1 MGPARAGPLACPGVR
16 LLLAIPY
23 FAPAYGFGGSVT
35 VAETVVADALAAGH
49 EVTVAT
55 TDVLDE
61 HERLPADAPATPAG
75 AEVVRFRNV
84 SHRLAASVNGYLPRG
99 YRSWVRRN
107 AGRFDVVLLQDVY
120 SAVSVGAA
128 RAAVAAGVPYAL
140 QPLGTLSPAA
150 ERGRPLAKRA
160 FLALFGRRT
169 LAQATALIHS
179 TDAERRDFLD
189 AGADP
194 AKLVRLPLPLELP
207 ELAGE
212 PLQPHPTVAYVGR
225 LHEIKGIDRLIRA
238 VALVR
243 EHEPDVRLVIV
254 GPGER
259 YQRGLEALAAEL
271 GVTEA
276 VTFRGFVDAGEKFRV
291 LESAHVSALLSRS
304 EGLPMAALEA
314 MATGTPVVLSEGC
327 HLPEIDG
334 IAGVVVRGEPGDTAA
349 ALLGLLADDAR
360 RRALGDGARA
370 FANEFRREVVM
381 PQMLARLEAMGAPR
395 RGAPAQA

>member
-1 MGPARAGPLACPGVR
+1 MR

-23 FAPAYGFGGSVT
+23 FSPAYAFGGSVT
-35 VAETVVADALAAGH
+35 VAETVVTDALAAGH

-61 HERLPADAPATPAG
+61 HNRIAPDAPALPEG
-75 AEVVRFRNV
+75 ADVVRFRNV
-84 SHRLAASVNGYLPRG
+84 SHRAAAGVNAYLPRG
-99 YRSWVRRN
+99 YRRWAHAN
-107 AGRFDVVLLQDVY
+107 AARFDVVLLHDVY

-160 FLALFGRRT
+160 FLALFARRT
-169 LAQATALIHS
+169 LADATALIHS
-179 TDAERRDFLD
+179 TDAERQDFLD
-189 AGADP
+189 VGADD
-194 AKLVRLPLPLELP
+194 ARLVRLPLPLELP
-207 ELAGE
+207 ELAGVPVE
-212 PLQPHPTVAYVGR
+212 PDPTVAYVGR

-238 VALVR
+238 VAIVR
-243 EHEPDVRLVIV
+243 ERIPRVRLVIV

-259 YQRGLEALAAEL
+259 YQRRLEALATEL
-271 GVTEA
+271 GVADA
-276 VTFRGFVDAGEKFRV
+276 VQFRGFVTAEEKFRV
-291 LESAHVSALLSRS
+291 LEGAHVSALLSRS

-334 IAGVVVRGEPGDTAA
+334 VAGVVVPGEPEDTAA
-349 ALLGLLADDAR
+349 ALAALLEDADRRRRLGEGAQAFADD
-360 RRALGDGARA
+360 
-370 FANEFRREVVM
+370 FRREVVM
-381 PQMLARLEAMGAPR
+381 PRMLELLERVAGARLS
-395 RGAPAQA
+395 APA

>member
-1 MGPARAGPLACPGVR
+1 MR

-23 FAPAYGFGGSVT
+23 FAPAYAFGGSVT

-49 EVTVAT
+49 EVTVVT

-61 HERLPADAPATPAG
+61 HHRLAPGTPATPAG
-75 AEVVRFRNV
+75 AVVERFPNV
-84 SHRLAASVNGYLPRG
+84 SHRLAAGVNGYLPRG

-107 AGRFDVVLLQDVY
+107 ARRFDVVLLHDVY

-160 FLALFGRRT
+160 FLTLFGRRT
-169 LAQATALIHS
+169 LAQATVLIHS

-189 AGADP
+189 VGADA

-207 ELAGE
+207 ELTGA
-212 PLQPHPTVAYVGR
+212 PLESAPTVAYVGR
-225 LHEIKGIDRLIRA
+225 LHEIKRIDNLIRA
-238 VALVR
+238 VAIVR
-243 EHEPDVRLVIV
+243 ERLPGVRLVVV

-259 YQRGLEALAAEL
+259 HQRGLEALAAQL
-271 GVTEA
+271 GVAGA
-276 VTFRGFVDAGEKFRV
+276 VEFRGFVAVEEKFRV
-291 LESAHVSALLSRS
+291 LETAHVSALLSRS

-334 IAGVVVRGEPGDTAA
+334 AAGLVVAGEPDDTAA
-349 ALLGLLADDAR
+349 ALLALLTDDAR
-360 RRALGDGARA
+360 RRALGQGARA
-370 FANEFRREVVM
+370 FAHDFRREVVM
-381 PQMLARLEAMGAPR
+381 PRMLTLLDELAGGRV
-395 RGAPAQA
+395 

>member
-1 MGPARAGPLACPGVR
+1 MRSPTDAGAGDAVR

-23 FAPAYGFGGSVT
+23 FAPAYAFGGSVT

-49 EVTVAT
+49 EVTVVT

-61 HERLPADAPATPAG
+61 HQRLAPGTPATPAG
-75 AEVVRFRNV
+75 AVVVRFPNV
-84 SHRLAASVNGYLPRG
+84 SHRLAAGVNGYLPRG

-107 AGRFDVVLLQDVY
+107 ARRFDVVLLHDVY

-160 FLALFGRRT
+160 FLTLFGRRT

-189 AGADP
+189 VGADA

-207 ELAGE
+207 ELTGA
-212 PLQPHPTVAYVGR
+212 PLESAPTVAYVGR
-225 LHEIKGIDRLIRA
+225 LHEIKRIDNLIRA
-238 VALVR
+238 VAIVR
-243 EHEPDVRLVIV
+243 ERLPDVRLVIV

-259 YQRGLEALAAEL
+259 HQRGLEALAAQL
-271 GVTEA
+271 GVAGA
-276 VTFRGFVDAGEKFRV
+276 VEFRGYVAVEEKFRV
-291 LESAHVSALLSRS
+291 LETAHVSALLSRS

-334 IAGVVVRGEPGDTAA
+334 AAGLVVPGEPDDTAA
-349 ALLGLLADDAR
+349 ALLALLTDDAR
-360 RRALGDGARA
+360 RRALGEGARA
-370 FANEFRREVVM
+370 FARDFRREVVM
-381 PQMLARLEAMGAPR
+381 PRMLTLLDELAGGRV
-395 RGAPAQA
+395 